1 MEIKK
6 REKEKKES
14 ERDIENIRQR
24 ERRFNYIGIQLFRIF
39 FNHIFIQ
46 VGKICIF
53 ISDQVLCTRR
63 SVFRG

>member
-39 FNHIFIQ
+39 LNQIFIK
-46 VGKICIF
+46 VGQICIF